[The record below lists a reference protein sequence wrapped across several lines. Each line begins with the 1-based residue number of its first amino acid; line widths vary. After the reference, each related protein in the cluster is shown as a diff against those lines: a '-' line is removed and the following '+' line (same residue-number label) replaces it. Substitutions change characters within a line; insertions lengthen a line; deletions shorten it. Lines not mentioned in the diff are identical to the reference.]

1 MEKFD
6 TLMPVTADIEKQQE
20 HRQMLFLVL
29 TLAGLST
36 DHDAKNE
43 HISLWKIGEEE
54 VVLENLDRSIV
65 IVIKLDTL
73 RICHSLHGPPPSY
86 DPVAVKEYNEFLR
99 NRASKQTS
107 PQPNRPSN
115 NAHIAQT
122 EYDEFLQYRASK
134 QTSPQVASVAQP
146 DASVAVLPAPSLVLP
161 ISPDLPKPIFKE
173 STVMS
178 PATVP
183 PFLTYHHRSCPP
195 LVPDDSC
202 HASDAAPTADLPF
215 SSQSVALQKGKSTV
229 GWRWVYAVKVDRLK
243 ARLVA
248 KGYTQIF
255 GLDYSDTFSLVAK
268 IAPSRLFLFIV
279 AVRHWPLYQL
289 DIKNVFLHGDLEEEV
304 YMEQPPD
311 FVAQRE
317 SSSLFGMI
325 RSGADHSV
333 FYRHSEANLCIY
345 LVVYVDNI
353 VIIGNDEDGISK
365 LKQHLFQ
372 HFQTKDLGG
381 LKYFLGIE
389 VAQFRSDIIISQRKY
404 AFDILEETGMMGCRP
419 IDTPMDPN
427 AKLLPGQGEPLINPK
442 RYRWL
447 VRKLNNLT
455 VTRTDISFPVKSK
468 LEILGSYADA
478 TEGLTTH
485 GWITKIENHS
495 CFVRF
500 YNGVQGFAPR
510 SERGLDP
517 GCEISSM
524 YHVEQV
530 VKCRVT
536 SSNPASRRIN
546 LSFTMTPSRV
556 FSNELVKPGN
566 VVSGVVERVT
576 PDAIVLDVTVQG
588 HFKGTI
594 SPQHLSYHSGEYHP
608 LNPLFLCNCFYC
620 FKPLAG
626 HAELMKSALR
636 PGYEFDQLLVLDID
650 GSNFIPSAKHSLV
663 TSAQQ
668 LPLDINQVRLNSV
681 LHATYDRRSS
691 LSEVYQ
697 IGQSV
702 RTNVVDVN
710 SETSRIT
717 VSLKQSF
724 CSSTDASFIQE
735 YFLVEKISK
744 LQSVDS
750 GGSDLRWV
758 EQFNLGCTVKGKV
771 HEIKE
776 FGVVVG
782 FQKLSGIPVE
792 TGSSIRTAVLD
803 VSKIERLVDL
813 SLKPVFVDKS
823 KKETTNSQTQK
834 HTNHI
839 GDVHRT
845 RRVPC
850 NELIAQ
856 QQTEAGFDPSLEFLW
871 YLSCNEN
878 CEVVDLGPNSTPKAS
893 SRYKDCPIHAY
904 VKNVTPKGCFVML
917 SRKVDAKVLLS
928 NLSDG
933 YVENPEKEF
942 PVGKLVM
949 GKVVSV
955 EPLSKRVEVTLRT
968 SSAVRPALIMMLQVG
983 LCHVS
988 EISDNHV
995 DTIDSRHKAGDRVTA
1010 KILKVDKE
1018 RHRISLGMKKSYF
1031 NDATSTETDARPSS
1045 GYTVNGDA
1053 LSIGIESTPS
1063 PEKSS
1068 QAREDFDGESVD
1080 GKDLFLAEV
1089 ESRASIPP
1097 LDVPLDDT
1105 ENLDMGDV
1113 VNETQVEDMCDLYT
1127 LLQKVPCMEQLK
1139 EPHEVQKTAQLM
1151 ALRTIN
1157 VREVLEKLNVWVAY
1171 FNLENE
1177 YGNPPEEAVAK
1188 VFQRALQYCDPK
1200 KVHLALLGMY
1210 ERTEQHKLTDE
1221 LLNKMVKK
1229 FKHSCKVWLR
1239 RVQWLL
1245 KQNQDG
1251 VQSVANR
1258 ALLSLPPHKDII
1270 FITQT
1275 AILEFKCGVPDRGC
1289 SLFEKMLREYPKR
1302 TDLWSVYLDQCSSS
1316 LKSILSMK
1324 KTLGDDERME
1334 AVKRKA
1340 VEYVES
1346 SLA

>member
-1 MEKFD
+1 M
-6 TLMPVTADIEKQQE
+6 A
-20 HRQMLFLVL
+20 
-29 TLAGLST
+29 ST
-36 DHDAKNE
+36 KV
-43 HISLWKIGEEE
+43 S
-54 VVLENLDRSIV
+54 
-65 IVIKLDTL
+65 
-73 RICHSLHGPPPSY
+73 
-86 DPVAVKEYNEFLR
+86 
-99 NRASKQTS
+99 
-107 PQPNRPSN
+107 
-115 NAHIAQT
+115 
-122 EYDEFLQYRASK
+122 
-134 QTSPQVASVAQP
+134 QVAP
-146 DASVAVLPAPSLVLP
+146 PMVLSIWEKGDEAN
-161 ISPDLPKPIFKE
+161 
-173 STVMS
+173 M
-178 PATVP
+178 
-183 PFLTYHHRSCPP
+183 
-195 LVPDDSC
+195 DDSI
-202 HASDAAPTADLPF
+202 
-215 SSQSVALQKGKSTV
+215 KS
-229 GWRWVYAVKVDRLK
+229 
-243 ARLVA
+243 
-248 KGYTQIF
+248 
-255 GLDYSDTFSLVAK
+255 
-268 IAPSRLFLFIV
+268 
-279 AVRHWPLYQL
+279 
-289 DIKNVFLHGDLEEEV
+289 
-304 YMEQPPD
+304 
-311 FVAQRE
+311 
-317 SSSLFGMI
+317 
-325 RSGADHSV
+325 
-333 FYRHSEANLCIY
+333 
-345 LVVYVDNI
+345 
-353 VIIGNDEDGISK
+353 
-365 LKQHLFQ
+365 
-372 HFQTKDLGG
+372 
-381 LKYFLGIE
+381 
-389 VAQFRSDIIISQRKY
+389 
-404 AFDILEETGMMGCRP
+404 
-419 IDTPMDPN
+419 
-427 AKLLPGQGEPLINPK
+427 
-442 RYRWL
+442 
-447 VRKLNNLT
+447 
-455 VTRTDISFPVKSK
+455 
-468 LEILGSYADA
+468 
-478 TEGLTTH
+478 
-485 GWITKIENHS
+485 
-495 CFVRF
+495 
-500 YNGVQGFAPR
+500 
-510 SERGLDP
+510 
-517 GCEISSM
+517 
-524 YHVEQV
+524 
-530 VKCRVT
+530 
-536 SSNPASRRIN
+536 
-546 LSFTMTPSRV
+546 
-556 FSNELVKPGN
+556 
-566 VVSGVVERVT
+566 
-576 PDAIVLDVTVQG
+576 
-588 HFKGTI
+588 
-594 SPQHLSYHSGEYHP
+594 
-608 LNPLFLCNCFYC
+608 
-620 FKPLAG
+620 

-636 PGYEFDQLLVLDID
+636 PGYEFDQLLVLDR
-650 GSNFIPSAKHSLV
+650 SNSIQEVKESLGV
-663 TSAQQ
+663 TGKVSCDQKVTGLSLGNNLWQ
-668 LPLDINQVRLNSV
+668 KCK
-681 LHATYDRRSS
+681 ATYDRRSS

-782 FQKLSGIPVE
+782 FQKCNDVFGFISHYQLSGIPVE

-803 VSKIERLVDL
+803 VSNIERLVDL

-834 HTNHI
+834 LKSISEAIETSNSKRAKRRSTYNVGSLVQAEITEIRPLELRLKFGSSFHGRVHI
-839 GDVHRT
+839 
-845 RRVPC
+845 
-850 NELIAQ
+850 
-856 QQTEAGFDPSLEFLW
+856 TEASDDNYTEAPFSNFRFEQTLTARIISKFNMSESVNRVYQWELSIKPSILAGSGEIEPVKKFSYSTGQLVSGFVYEVDSEWAWLTISRDEKRLVRLISHPLLIDPERPACQEDGPTDHSSENMAFHIRKGMFWVAGFPKSFQVLVECLFRLILT
-871 YLSCNEN
+871 YMERELFILTARCDLFHTTQKQKLSALNDTVKFPVLVEKI
-878 CEVVDLGPNSTPKAS
+878 EDLHPNMMVQTTI
-893 SRYKDCPIHAY
+893 CPIQFFNLPQNQNPTSRTIPFAIHPTSAFLEVSAFYKSFNAY

-917 SRKVDAKVLLS
+917 SRKVNAKVLLS

-949 GKVVSV
+949 GKLVSV

-1010 KILKVDKE
+1010 KILKHYKLIRKDN
-1018 RHRISLGMKKSYF
+1018 RISLGMKKSYF

-1139 EPHEVQKTAQLM
+1139 EPHEVQTTAQLM

-1157 VREVLEKLNVWVAY
+1157 VREELEKLNVWVAY

-1258 ALLSLPPHKDII
+1258 ALLSLPPHKHII

-1289 SLFEKMLREYPKR
+1289 SLFEKMLSEYPKR